1 MKTDKAI
8 EMLRRTPANPQ
19 AALKIELEKSEKLI
33 EKVIEYRASLQK
45 ENPHWGHVGDAK
57 RLNELLTESIN
68 ATN

>member
-8 EMLRRTPANPQ
+8 EMLKRISANPQ
-19 AALKIELEKSEKLI
+19 DALKIELKKSEKLI
-33 EKVIEYRASLQK
+33 EKIIEYRASLQK

-68 ATN
+68 TKN